1 MRHVLGKDF
10 RGSSTGDPP
19 SDLQGAVFPKSAMR
33 DDYREK
39 QAWRNLLNDENRQ
52 FIPIGLLHWQK
63 LADRA

>member
-1 MRHVLGKDF
+1 
-10 RGSSTGDPP
+10 
-19 SDLQGAVFPKSAMR
+19 MR